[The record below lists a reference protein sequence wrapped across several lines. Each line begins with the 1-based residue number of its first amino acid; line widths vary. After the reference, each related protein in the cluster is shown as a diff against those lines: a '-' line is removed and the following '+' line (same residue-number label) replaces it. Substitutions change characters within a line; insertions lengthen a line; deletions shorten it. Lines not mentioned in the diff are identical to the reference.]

1 MQSRPLEDNRL
12 VKIVLGI
19 GTSDM
24 HTHVHVYWIV
34 IFHSF

>member
-1 MQSRPLEDNRL
+1 MQSRPLEDNRM

-24 HTHVHVYWIV
+24 HTRILDSN
-34 IFHSF
+34 IS